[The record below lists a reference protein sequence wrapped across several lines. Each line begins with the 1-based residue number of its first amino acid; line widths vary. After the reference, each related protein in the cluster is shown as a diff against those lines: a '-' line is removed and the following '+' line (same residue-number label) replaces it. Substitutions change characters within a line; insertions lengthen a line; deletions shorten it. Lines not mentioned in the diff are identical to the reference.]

1 MKYEAA
7 VLAAMVQS
15 KNPTTP
21 QIETMTGISAR
32 RIHTAIENLKSV
44 MGIDIAWKGANKS
57 GHYEI
62 MSWGAFE
69 SGTKIQ
75 ARSMALDLA
84 QYKKDKSLFI
94 DPTKWKKHYI
104 NLTKH
109 ENYKHSLRLEGFD
122 SDDMQNITQLDK
134 AERAKLKQQYISSL
148 TSH

>member
-15 KNPTTP
+15 DKATTP

-32 RIHTAIENLKSV
+32 RIHTAIENLKSL

-57 GHYEI
+57 GHYEVL
-62 MSWGAFE
+62 SWGAFE

-75 ARSMALDLA
+75 ARSMAIDLKK
-84 QYKKDKSLFI
+84 YKKDKSLVI
-94 DPTKWKKHYI
+94 DPAKWKKHYI

-109 ENYKHSLRLEGFD
+109 ENYKHSLRLEGFEPD
-122 SDDMQNITQLDK
+122 NLLNVSNLDK
-134 AERAKLKQQYISSL
+134 STRTKLKQQYIQKISGR
-148 TSH
+148 